1 MCSALRRSCPA
12 VRLCAVMTLIGVLCV
27 RVAPI
32 AQAQTLA
39 ITFVQANSS
48 TPQSS
53 QPIVSA
59 PYTLSQTT
67 GSLNVVV
74 IGWRDS
80 IAHVQSVSD
89 STGNTYT
96 LAVGPTTQTGLA
108 TQSIYF
114 AKNIQPSAAGANL
127 VTVTFD
133 QPATLPDLRIAE
145 YGGVDAVN
153 PLDIAGGLAGT
164 GNTANSGGVATT
176 NAYDL
181 LVGADCCG

>member
-1 MCSALRRSCPA
+1 MEWLSTRQFIEIRSMCSALRRSCPA

-114 AKNIQPSAAGANL
+114 AKNIQPSADAAKRRFWQSVLAHDEQRSDCDADECWRSGAL
-127 VTVTFD
+127 GW
-133 QPATLPDLRIAE
+133 RRRHHRR
-145 YGGVDAVN
+145 
-153 PLDIAGGLAGT
+153 
-164 GNTANSGGVATT
+164 
-176 NAYDL
+176 
-181 LVGADCCG
+181 